1 MAQNFNYE
9 TLLCSILNIESNEDY
24 RYFIHMFPSVNNVR
38 VRKLQGT
45 SEIV

>member
-24 RYFIHMFPSVNNVR
+24 RYFIHMFPSVNNVSQ
-38 VRKLQGT
+38 KT
-45 SEIV
+45 M